1 MVFDPENLG
10 RNAGGYQRMGK
21 DLRKTFPVTGLD
33 FFDFFLRAGIN
44 AVQNGLAQRAA
55 FFIHRD
61 AIAPQGGQAN
71 ALNFSRIQAGLF

>member
-1 MVFDPENLG
+1 
-10 RNAGGYQRMGK
+10 MGK

-33 FFDFFLRAGIN
+33 FFDFFLRTGIN